1 MKPYVQAY
9 WAKTKDFFSRPKV
22 IRRTVIILT
31 SAILLILVLTLVWV
45 IYTKDEPVFVPEE
58 VRGNIQEAIA
68 DGGEA
73 IKTLSEPLGSAIV
86 EAGYIHTLESATDSA
101 DGDNEATA
109 DWPTYTSEE
118 LGISFK
124 YPEGW
129 MVEKNTADSLYVFS
143 PSMKD
148 ELNSLKEEY
157 SDTDFPYWGG
167 LVLGVNLMQE
177 SDIVL
182 GDYAE
187 NLYGQDGV
195 KIENVQNGIY
205 VEDAGPDRFGGG
217 TGFYYYKKI
226 NNRYFELSLDFFM
239 GQEIDRD
246 LLDKFKDLAE
256 SLNE

>member
-1 MKPYVQAY
+1 MKPYAQAY

-22 IRRTVIILT
+22 IKRTVIILT
-31 SAILLILVLTLVWV
+31 SAILLIFVLALVWA

-109 DWPTYTSEE
+109 NWPNDE

-129 MVEKNTADSLYVFS
+129 VVEDSTEDSLYVYS
-143 PSMKD
+143 PSMKE
-148 ELNSLKEEY
+148 ELNSFKERY
-157 SDTDFPYWGG
+157 DDTDFPYWGG
-167 LVLGVNLMQE
+167 LVLGVNLVQE
-177 SDIVL
+177 AEIVL
-182 GDYAE
+182 RDYAE
-187 NLYGQDGV
+187 NLYGEDGV

-205 VEDAGPDRFGGG
+205 VEDSGPDRFGGG

-226 NNRYFELSLDFFM
+226 NDRYFELSLDFFV
-239 GQEIDRD
+239 GQEIDQD
-246 LLDKFKDLAE
+246 LLDKFRDLAE
-256 SLNE
+256 SLDE

>member
-31 SAILLILVLTLVWV
+31 SAILLIFVLALVWA

-86 EAGYIHTLESATDSA
+86 EAGYIHTLESATDSENGD
-101 DGDNEATA
+101 DGATA
-109 DWPTYTSEE
+109 NWPTYTNEE

-129 MVEKNTADSLYVFS
+129 VVEVSGAGLKVYDEGYSGFESEFPMVLLSVHDGSGLGLENWLDQNKVIFVGDQSETDENTFTNKKTGITGNFESLAFNYESMGTNLVTLLKNGD
-143 PSMKD
+143 KI
-148 ELNSLKEEY
+148 
-157 SDTDFPYWGG
+157 
-167 LVLGVNLMQE
+167 
-177 SDIVL
+177 IVL
-182 GDYAE
+182 E
-187 NLYGQDGV
+187 KITLGQD
-195 KIENVQNGIY
+195 
-205 VEDAGPDRFGGG
+205 
-217 TGFYYYKKI
+217 
-226 NNRYFELSLDFFM
+226 L
-239 GQEIDRD
+239 
-246 LLDKFKDLAE
+246 E
-256 SLNE
+256 SLGNSYEALLKTIK